1 MNTNTKPFQNTVI
14 AAQTASFVLAA
25 ALMFALGG
33 FGLASFGAVAVFAVC
48 CFGCGVWLG
57 ARGDA
62 CARQASA
69 AAAEAAQ
76 TATAAEHAH
85 YAQAIDELRAHVLP
99 VWSRQIVSVREQ
111 VEAAIVSLSA
121 RFAGIVEKLD
131 AATAT
136 SWRATGA
143 TGAGQGSAMAT
154 VVGEAEQRLNTVT
167 RALTTALEDKHRA
180 LAESQKLV
188 RFTDELKQMAADV
201 ASIADQTNLLALN
214 AAIEAARA
222 GDAGRGFAVVADE
235 VRKLSKM
242 SGATGNNISAKV
254 EVINAAITE
263 SSRIM
268 QESADNDAKSTQLSE
283 AQIGDV
289 IERFKE
295 AMTSLTESSEALR
308 HETEA
313 IKGEVADAL
322 VHLQFQDRVG
332 QQMEHVIDSLTG
344 VGDGL
349 QSALDSGKPLEVQ
362 RMLADLER
370 SYTMDDERN
379 NHGSRSHAK
388 AAQGSD
394 ITFF

>member
-1 MNTNTKPFQNTVI
+1 MNTNTRPFQNSVI

-33 FGLASFGAVAVFAVC
+33 FGLASFGAAALFAVC
-48 CFGCGVWLG
+48 SFGCGVWLG
-57 ARGDA
+57 ARGGA
-62 CARQASA
+62 CAREASA

-76 TATAAEHAH
+76 TATTAEHAH

-99 VWSRQIVSVREQ
+99 VWSRQIASVREQ
-111 VEAAIVSLSA
+111 VEGAIVSLSA

-143 TGAGQGSAMAT
+143 TGAGHGSAMAT

-167 RALTTALEDKHRA
+167 QALTTALEDKHRA

-268 QESADNDAKSTQLSE
+268 QESADNDSKSTQLSE
-283 AQIGDV
+283 ARIGDV

-332 QQMEHVIDSLTG
+332 QQMGHVIDSLTG

-370 SYTMDDERN
+370 SYTMDDERH
-379 NHGSRSHAK
+379 NHGSTSHAK